1 MSDLNEIKENL
12 VVEFD
17 YTLTDKDGKEL
28 DSSKDNGP
36 LAYLHGKQNIIP
48 GLENELTGK
57 KIGDAF
63 KITIEPDEAYGEYKD
78 ELVQIVPSSQF
89 EGMGDIEVGAQFQ
102 VETDAGGNLIVTITA
117 IEGDNV
123 TLDGNHPLA
132 GMQLTFDVKVV
143 SIREATEEELS
154 HGHIHAHGEGCEH

>member
-57 KIGDAF
+57 KNWRC
-63 KITIEPDEAYGEYKD
+63 
-78 ELVQIVPSSQF
+78 L
-89 EGMGDIEVGAQFQ
+89 
-102 VETDAGGNLIVTITA
+102 
-117 IEGDNV
+117 
-123 TLDGNHPLA
+123 
-132 GMQLTFDVKVV
+132 
-143 SIREATEEELS
+143 
-154 HGHIHAHGEGCEH
+154 